1 MIPSRERSPTEFVR
15 AAMRRRVTAVF
26 NDATKGERPV
36 MRRAD
41 ALFPPDSV
49 AWRVHGDVVCMLT
62 GGIASLMLQML
73 HPKVLAGV
81 WDHSDFRA
89 DMHGRLKRTAKFI
102 SVTTFDSAP
111 RAEALL
117 ERINAIHGQVRGVL
131 PNGEPYDALDPRLLA
146 WVHVTEAMCFLEG
159 WRRYGEPDMS
169 RADQDRYF
177 DEMAR
182 IAGPLGADP
191 IPRSRGEAEA
201 FIQIM
206 RPELVSD
213 ERTQEVRDLV
223 LRQNLGAWHTAP
235 AARVI
240 MAAGVDLLPAWA
252 RQLHRLPRS
261 PVDAFAAA
269 QAKAMART
277 VRWAYATS
285 ANVRVWPQDVREFP
299 WR

>member
-1 MIPSRERSPTEFVR
+1 MLSFRQRSPAEIVR

-26 NDATKGERPV
+26 NDAAKGERPV

-117 ERINAIHGQVRGVL
+117 DRINAIHAQIRGTL

-146 WVHVTEAMCFLEG
+146 WVHVTEAMSFLDG
-159 WRRYGEPDMS
+159 WRRYGEPHMS
-169 RADQDRYF
+169 RADQDCYF

-182 IAGPLGADP
+182 VAGPLGVDP

-201 FIQIM
+201 FIEVT

-213 ERTQEVRDLV
+213 ERTREVRDLV

-240 MAAGVDLLPAWA
+240 MAGGVDLLPAWA
-252 RQLHRLPRS
+252 RHLHGLPRR
-261 PVDAFAAA
+261 PVDTLAAA
-269 QAKAMART
+269 QSRAIAGAI
-277 VRWAYATS
+277 RWAYATS
-285 ANVRVWPQDVREFP
+285 PNVRIWPADATGLP
-299 WR
+299 PP

>member
-1 MIPSRERSPTEFVR
+1 MPPARDRSPTEFVR

-26 NDATKGERPV
+26 NDAAKGERPV

-41 ALFPPDSV
+41 ALFAPDSV

-117 ERINAIHGQVRGVL
+117 DRINAVHAQIKGKL

-146 WVHVTEAMCFLEG
+146 WVHVTEALSFLEG
-159 WRRYGEPDMS
+159 WRHYGEPDMS
-169 RADQDRYF
+169 LADQDHYF
-177 DEMAR
+177 AEMAR
-182 IAGPLGADP
+182 IAERLGVDP
-191 IPRSRGEAEA
+191 IPRSRAEAEA
-201 FIQIM
+201 LITEM

-213 ERTQEVRDLV
+213 ARTKEVRDLV
-223 LRQNLGAWHTAP
+223 LRQNLGTPLTAP
-235 AARVI
+235 AARVVMQGGI
-240 MAAGVDLLPAWA
+240 ELLPGWA
-252 RQLHRLPRS
+252 RDLHGLPRR
-261 PVDAFAAA
+261 PTDRLAAS
-269 QAKAMART
+269 QTHAMART
-277 VRWAYATS
+277 IRWAYATS
-285 ANVRVWPQDVREFP
+285 ANVRVWPPEVTAFP
-299 WR
+299 WA